1 MAGSFQEEL
10 GCTAD
15 WLPEC
20 ELTQLSLDEDDGV
33 WQASFDL
40 PAGNWEYKAALNGTW
55 VENYG
60 LGGERDG
67 ANIALALEAP
77 ATVKFF
83 YDDVT
88 HWVTDNRSS
97 VIATAPGSFQS
108 ELGCAADW
116 DPGCLRSWLQDADG
130 DGVAQLSTSSLPP
143 GDYEFKVAIDEGWA
157 ENYGLDGAPDGPN
170 IPFTV
175 EAARDVVV
183 LSYDVEHPRAQR
195 QRDPR
200 RARGRRGARPRA
212 RSPPRSSTRSS
223 TSRSPT
229 ASTTATEPTT
239 AVTTRGPAVPTA
251 GRRRS

>member
-1 MAGSFQEEL
+1 MACAG
-10 GCTAD
+10 D

-20 ELTQLSLDEDDGV
+20 ELTQLSFDDDDGV

-40 PAGNWEYKAALNGTW
+40 PTGNWEVQGRA
-55 VENYG
+55 
-60 LGGERDG
+60 ERHVG
-67 ANIALALEAP
+67 ARTMGCAVRAMAPTSRLALAAP

-83 YDDVT
+83 YDDVS

-130 DGVAQLSTSSLPP
+130 DGIAQLSTSALPP

-175 EAARDVVV
+175 EAAGDVVV
-183 LSYDVEHPRAQR
+183 LSYDVDTHVPSVSVI
-195 QRDPR
+195 PPSPWTTR
-200 RARGRRGARPRA
+200 RSSA
-212 RSPPRSSTRSS
+212 SPFATPSSTRSS

-229 ASTTATEPTT
+229 ASTTATQPTT